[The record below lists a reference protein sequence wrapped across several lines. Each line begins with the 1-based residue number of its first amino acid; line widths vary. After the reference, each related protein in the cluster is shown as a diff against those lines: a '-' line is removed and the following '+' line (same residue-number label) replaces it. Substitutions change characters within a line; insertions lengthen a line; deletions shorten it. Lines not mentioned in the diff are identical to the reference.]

1 MLKIKRI
8 YRYSESFRQQ
18 VLDEL
23 SLGIYTANGSHL
35 QCLLINPNST
45 YFRTRQ
51 SFFNHTF

>member
-8 YRYSESFRQQ
+8 YRYSESFKQQ
-18 VLDEL
+18 VLEEL
-23 SLGIYTANGSHL
+23 LLGIYTANGSHL

-51 SFFNHTF
+51 PFFNHTF